1 MLLQPTNPMD
11 NHWCSHEHVINVSPV
26 GQKDNSLQH
35 QDKSL
40 VSLAPAMVWG
50 SCNPWHSFI
59 PIPSCSSY
67 RFLGNPAE
75 CLSFPVTL
83 YIGHEKLQ
91 PPGFHLVCNWLKKKE
106 GKLADFFQKEKKHS
120 WNNWQEKKLTSKSDK
135 ITKAPFQLLFISLR
149 LVILWSLLCTAMQNM
164 HHLQSQKGI
173 YSNVCYHL
181 PLVLISSLC
190 SINLLCFMFQNGV
203 KYLSRQFNIYLPKV
217 NKRSLKT
224 YIRYVLSF

>member
-40 VSLAPAMVWG
+40 VSLAPAVVWG

-67 RFLGNPAE
+67 RFVGNPAE

-91 PPGFHLVCNWLKKKE
+91 PPGFHLVCNWLKKKR
-106 GKLADFFQKEKKHS
+106 GQISWLFPKRKKHS
-120 WNNWQEKKLTSKSDK
+120 WNNWQGKETHKQVWQDYKSTLPSPVHLFEACDIMK
-135 ITKAPFQLLFISLR
+135 FALYSYAEHAPLAKSEGDIQ
-149 LVILWSLLCTAMQNM
+149 
-164 HHLQSQKGI
+164 
-173 YSNVCYHL
+173 
-181 PLVLISSLC
+181 
-190 SINLLCFMFQNGV
+190 
-203 KYLSRQFNIYLPKV
+203 
-217 NKRSLKT
+217 
-224 YIRYVLSF
+224 